1 MSEGVMTYPWSDF
14 RRSLNR
20 VTSIGP
26 WICHNTLRHI
36 HGMTLF
42 LKGKNDTCL
51 FFFATLLVSIWQPC
65 SLNKFVFTLLMWM
78 SRHAP
83 PPPRHGFWCAVECL
97 SVHFSCAALWWRVW
111 KDLTYITEHHF
122 DARWRSKA
130 AAVNIISSQL
140 EKMIAVFILS
150 PCMLFTST
158 FITNLMHLFN

>member
-1 MSEGVMTYPWSDF
+1 MTYPWSDF
-14 RRSLNR
+14 RCSVNR

-26 WICHNTLRHI
+26 WICHNALRHI
-36 HGMTLF
+36 HGTTLI

-51 FFFATLLVSIWQPC
+51 FFFATLLMSIWQPC

-83 PPPRHGFWCAVECL
+83 PPPGHGLGFAVECL
-97 SVHFSCAALWWRVW
+97 SVHFSCAALWWRVL

-130 AAVNIISSQL
+130 TAVNVISSQL
-140 EKMIAVFILS
+140 EKMIAVVILS
-150 PCMLFTST
+150 PCMLFMFT
-158 FITNLMHLFN
+158 FITNFMHLFN